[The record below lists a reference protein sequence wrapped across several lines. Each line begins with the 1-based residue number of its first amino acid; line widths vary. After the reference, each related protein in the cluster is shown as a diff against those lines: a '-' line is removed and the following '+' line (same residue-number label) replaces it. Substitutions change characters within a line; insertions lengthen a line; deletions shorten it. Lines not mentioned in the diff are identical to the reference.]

1 MCFST
6 QTQDGVAVVYNVS
19 DSIAAERVD
28 IFAAVVLS
36 ENRYQVSLPLLP
48 RHPQVLAAAVAA
60 DVARADCA
68 VQKQIAHVVFGA
80 VQRFGNVAHAHRP
93 LRRVVH

>member
-6 QTQDGVAVVYNVS
+6 QTQDGIAVVYDFANGLGT
-19 DSIAAERVD
+19 EWVD
-28 IFAAVVLS
+28 VFAAVVLS

-68 VQKQIAHVVFGA
+68 VQKQIANVVFGT
-80 VQRFGNVAHAHRP
+80 V
-93 LRRVVH
+93 